1 MCTGYAAALMLLGGQ
16 MKFITIFLSVQDDKE
31 CLVPDGGHQELG
43 HVSPIRKVEGDG
55 GAATCGNGQGE
66 PGEPAGQGWERWED
80 GRAEE
85 GREADPGFQNWPGV
99 MLDQSY
105 TAPVRPALGTAGSS
119 H

>member
-1 MCTGYAAALMLLGGQ
+1 MLLGGQ

-31 CLVPDGGHQELG
+31 CLVLDGGRQEWG

-55 GAATCGNGQGE
+55 GGLLPAEITCRNGQGE

-80 GRAEE
+80 GCAEE

-105 TAPVRPALGTAGSS
+105 TTQMRPALGTAGSS